1 MILPVRPIGSGGKS
15 PAARQAR
22 LNCPRPAAMFQL
34 VHSFSGGRDM
44 AARTRRTIGAIVA
57 TALLGAVGLPAA
69 LIAAQDDPGQPAER
83 KVEPARL
90 PLDRGDVWTLHFRY
104 KPPRI
109 MTVDGFDARGNPAR
123 QTVWYMWYQ
132 VYNRSGEPVTFIPEF
147 EIVTTDLNTQ
157 HLDEPQPY
165 IFEQIKKFEDRTIS
179 KELPNGVL
187 NLKTTI
193 EISRN
198 PIPASKPDAFPKLVS
213 GLAIWTDMTE
223 KAPKTN
229 KFSVYVTGLSNGVA
243 VEQTKP
249 IPPNNEVLTLVK
261 KKTLRLNFIRP
272 TDDRRQQIVDIQPD
286 EEGGPVETWIYRT
299 STTLKPRGAAPM
311 PAPVE
316 KK

>member
-1 MILPVRPIGSGGKS
+1 
-15 PAARQAR
+15 
-22 LNCPRPAAMFQL
+22 
-34 VHSFSGGRDM
+34 M
-44 AARTRRTIGAIVA
+44 AALRTRLAIGAFVA
-57 TALLGAVGLPAA
+57 TALLGVGIPAA
-69 LIAAQDDPGQPAER
+69 PVAAQEDGRQSAER

-90 PLDRGDVWTLHFRY
+90 PLDRGDAWTLHFRY

-109 MTVDGFDARGNPAR
+109 MTVDGFDARGNPAK
-123 QTVWYMWYQ
+123 QIVWYMWYQ
-132 VYNRSGEPVTFIPEF
+132 VYNRSGEPVTMIPEF

-179 KELPNGVL
+179 KDLPNGVL

-193 EISRN
+193 DISRS

-213 GLAIWTDMTE
+213 GLAIWTDMAS

-229 KFSVYVTGLSNGVA
+229 KFSIYITGLSNGVA

-261 KKTLRLNFIRP
+261 KKTLRINFIRP
-272 TDDRRQQIVDIQPD
+272 TDDARQQIVDIQPD
-286 EEGGPVETWIYRT
+286 EDTGPAETWIYRT
-299 STTLKPRGAAPM
+299 STTLKPRGAGPM
-311 PAPVE
+311 PAGEE